1 MTVGD
6 SWSVGVI
13 LYLLFSGSH
22 PFENPDPIKSLQLVS
37 KGIFSFAKQPFS
49 TASLEVFNLD
59 INNTNTCFS
68 NSFH

>member
-22 PFENPDPIKSLQLVS
+22 PFENQDPIKSLQLVS
-37 KGIFSFAKQPFS
+37 KGIFSFAKQSFA
-49 TASLEVFNLD
+49 TASLEVFNFLEYYLNMSK
-59 INNTNTCFS
+59 IKV
-68 NSFH
+68 FH